1 MKLTDISVPDYFHKV
16 VDCQWACPAHTPVPE
31 YIRLIAAGRYSD
43 AYMVNWESNVF
54 PGILGRTC
62 DRPCEPACRRG
73 RVEKDPVAIC
83 RLKRVAAD
91 YKDDIRARLPKPA
104 ATKNGKR
111 IALVGGG
118 PASLTVARNLAPMG
132 YDCVVFDQDPAAGG
146 MMRTQIPKFRLPES
160 VIDEECNYILDLG
173 IDFVGGKRIDSMKA
187 LLAEGFDA
195 IFVGCG
201 APRGRDLDIPGR
213 KEAAKNIHIGID
225 WLSNVSFGHID
236 RIGKRVIVLGGG
248 NTAMDCCRSSRRLG
262 GEDVKVVVRSGFEE
276 MKASPWEKEDAMHE
290 DIPIFNYLVPK
301 EFTHENGKLTGVTF
315 QKVKAV
321 RDAKGRRDLV
331 PTGEPD
337 QHFACDDVLVAVG
350 QENAFPWIERDC
362 GIEFDKWNMPKVD
375 ARTMASTHPKVF
387 FGGDAAFGPKNIIWA
402 VAHGHEAAI
411 SIDKFCRGEDINVR
425 PPPQM
430 THHQP
435 EDGHPRVELRQR
447 DHARPALPGAA
458 SREGRGV
465 ARHQGRG
472 RARLR
477 RRAGPEGGRP
487 LPQLRRADR
496 VHRPAL
502 HRMRRLRRYLSDGLH
517 HFRVQ
522 RRGSRPAHP
531 AQGAGEEPRAGP
543 LRRRRPE
550 NRPRHGQGRGRL
562 PALRAVRRALS
573 HRRLGY
579 AEIPHRYDSRRASM
593 PIQSVNDFVVRFANV
608 NGSGSASANELFARS
623 VLRMGV
629 PVAPRNIF
637 PSNIQGLP
645 TWYEVRISE
654 AGHLGARGGTDLMV
668 AMNPQTWDND
678 VAGIE
683 PGGYLLYNSTKPM
696 PKSKFRDDITVI
708 GVPLTAICNREYSDP
723 RQRQLFKNIVY
734 VGALSALLDMDVG
747 EMERLIAEQFK
758 GKEKLFD
765 ANKNALHLGRDWV
778 MMNVEHP
785 IGLRLK
791 RADAVGDRIFIEGN
805 SAAALGAVYG
815 GATVCAWYPI
825 TPSSSLAEAF
835 TRHCQR
841 LRVDAETKKNKFAI
855 IQAEDELASIGM
867 VIGAAWNG
875 ARAFTATSGPGISLM
890 QEFLGLAYFAEIPA
904 VIFDVQRAGPS
915 TGMPTRTQ
923 QTDILSCAYAS
934 HGDTKHVLLFPEDPA
949 EAFEFGAAAFDLA
962 DRLQTPVFVMLDLDI
977 GMNHRLA
984 RPLTWDDS
992 RKFDRGKVMTAAALE
1007 AGKEF
1012 GRYLDVDGDGIP
1024 FRTYPGTH
1032 PTKGS
1037 FFTRGTSRDRYAR
1050 YTEEGPAY
1058 ADNMQR
1064 LLRKFETAK
1073 DLVPRP
1079 LQANADKPTKYG
1091 VIYFGS
1097 TSPAMDEAIELLETD
1112 GHALDRLRVRAFPFH
1127 SSVTSFIGEHDFV
1140 FVVEQNRDAQLRSLI
1155 VNECNI
1161 DPVRL
1166 VPILHY
1172 DGTPITARFIA
1183 RAIAEHLDALK
1194 VTPLR
1199 KGKVVS

>member
-1 MKLTDISVPDYFHKV
+1 MKPTDILVPDYFHKV

-43 AYMVNWESNVF
+43 AYMINWESNVF

-91 YKDDIRARLPKPA
+91 FKDDIRDRLPKPA
-104 ATKNGKR
+104 EKKNGKR

-118 PASLTVARNLAPMG
+118 PASLAVARDLAPMG
-132 YDCVVFDQDPAAGG
+132 YECVVFDQDPKSGG
-146 MMRTQIPKFRLPES
+146 MMRTQIPKFRLPET
-160 VIDEECNYILDLG
+160 VIDEECDYILNLG
-173 IDFVGGKRIDSMKA
+173 IEFRGNKRIDSLKT
-187 LLAEGFDA
+187 LLTDNFDA

-213 KEAAKNIHIGID
+213 KEAAKNVHIGID
-225 WLSNVSFGHID
+225 WLSSVSFGHID
-236 RIGKRVIVLGGG
+236 KIGKRVIVLGGG

-262 GEDVKVVVRSGFEE
+262 GEDVKVIVRSGFEE

-301 EFTHENGKLTGVTF
+301 EFTHDNGKLTGVVF
-315 QKVKAV
+315 EKVKAV
-321 RDAKGRRDLV
+321 PDEKGRRLLV

-337 QHFACDDVLVAVG
+337 QLFPCDDVLVAVG
-350 QENAFPWIERDC
+350 QENSFPWIERDC
-362 GIEFDKWNMPKVD
+362 GIEFDKWDMPKVD
-375 ARTMASTHPKVF
+375 PATFVSTNPKVF

-402 VAHGHEAAI
+402 VAHGREAAI
-411 SIDKFCRGEDINVR
+411 SIDRFCRGEDITVR
-425 PPPQM
+425 PPPHIAVSSQKM
-430 THHQP
+430 GIHEWSYDNEIAP
-435 EDGHPRVELRQR
+435 DKRYRVPHREKVVALRDIKAEVELGYDIELALKEAERCLNCDVQTVFTGQLCIECDACVDICPMDCITFTGNGEEADLRQR
-447 DHARPALPGAA
+447 LQAPAKNLTQDLYVANNLKTGRVMVKDEDVCLHCGLCAERCPTGAWDMQKYLIDMN
-458 SREGRGV
+458 SRGT
-465 ARHQGRG
+465 
-472 RARLR
+472 
-477 RRAGPEGGRP
+477 
-487 LPQLRRADR
+487 
-496 VHRPAL
+496 
-502 HRMRRLRRYLSDGLH
+502 
-517 HFRVQ
+517 
-522 RRGSRPAHP
+522 
-531 AQGAGEEPRAGP
+531 
-543 LRRRRPE
+543 
-550 NRPRHGQGRGRL
+550 
-562 PALRAVRRALS
+562 
-573 HRRLGY
+573 
-579 AEIPHRYDSRRASM
+579 SM
-593 PIQSVNDFVVRFANV
+593 PLQSVNDFVVRFANV
-608 NGSGSASANELFARS
+608 NGSGSASANEMFARA
-623 VLRMGV
+623 VLRMGI

-645 TWYEVRISE
+645 TWYEVRVSE

-668 AMNPQTWDND
+668 AMNPQTWDKD

-683 PGGYLLYNSTKPM
+683 PGGYLMYDSTKPL
-696 PKSKFRDDITVI
+696 PASKFRDDITII
-708 GVPLTAICNREYSDP
+708 GVPLTAIANREYTEP
-723 RQRQLFKNIVY
+723 RQRQLFKNIIY
-734 VGALSALLDMDVG
+734 LGALSALLDMDVG
-747 EMERLIAEQFK
+747 EIEKLIAEQYK

-765 ANKNALHLGRDWV
+765 ANKHALHLGRDWV
-778 MMNVEHP
+778 MLNLEYP

-791 RADAVGDRIFIEGN
+791 RASTVGDRIFIEGN
-805 SAAALGAVYG
+805 AAAALGAVYG

-835 TRHCQR
+835 TRYCNR
-841 LRVDAETKKNKFAI
+841 LRVDADSKQNKFAI
-855 IQAEDELASIGM
+855 VQAEDELASIGI
-867 VIGAAWNG
+867 VIGAGWNG

-890 QEFLGLAYFAEIPA
+890 QEFLGLAYFAEIPS
-904 VIFDVQRAGPS
+904 VVFDVQRAGPS

-949 EAFEFGAAAFDLA
+949 ETFEFGAISFDLA
-962 DRLQTPVFVMLDLDI
+962 DRLQTPVFVMIDLDI
-977 GMNHRLA
+977 GMNHRLC
-984 RPLTWDDS
+984 RPLAWDDA

-1007 AGKEF
+1007 AGKDF

-1024 FRTYPGTH
+1024 YRTYPGTH
-1032 PTKGS
+1032 PSKGA

-1050 YTEEGPAY
+1050 YTEDGAAY

-1079 LQANADKPTKYG
+1079 LLANAQKPTKYG

-1097 TSPAMDEAIELLETD
+1097 TSPAMDEAIQLLEAKNQ
-1112 GHALDRLRVRAFPFH
+1112 HVDRMRVRAFPFH
-1127 SSVTSFIGEHDFV
+1127 SSVSSFIADHDFI

-1155 VNECNI
+1155 VNECSI

-1172 DGTPITARFIA
+1172 DGTPITARYIA

-1194 VTPLR
+1194 ITPLR
-1199 KGKVVS
+1199 KVVS